1 MCGGSIRRVGSKNV
15 LRNGVGY
22 AASVDSQTVFRS
34 TVTPTHSTHLPD
46 LYQTVAMFFFK
57 RLSKV
62 YHSDHPDYTSEE
74 EAVDRAMLRMC
85 EQASRI
91 GQGTV
96 EQSTFASPG
105 EMDLG
110 VNPPEAV

>member
-46 LYQTVAMFFFK
+46 LYQTVAMFGFK

-62 YHSDHPDYTSEE
+62 YHSDYTSEE
-74 EAVDRAMLRMC
+74 EADDVAMLRGC
-85 EQASRI
+85 LEKATPSGEHTR
-91 GQGTV
+91 V